1 MNTTI
6 ERTAGAGLA
15 AASGS
20 GFLREAIEKKL
31 KELRADCAVK
41 RLIKHN
47 AFGSRWA
54 RRGRSDEENRRDC
67 GPNDKYWDDKQ
78 AEAQRT
84 AVAEVLA
91 ADKALADFIA
101 EHRPIMGA
109 DWIGND
115 HGRLCWAHYLG
126 GYPIDQHYCQREEGH
141 DGNCADEWP
150 ETRWACESPHGSWPK
165 GVTCDR
171 EWRARIESQNDPS
184 SAAASKAVVE
194 RKGDDGKH

>member
-54 RRGRSDEENRRDC
+54 RSGRSDEENRRDC

-78 AEAQRT
+78 VEAQRT
-84 AVAEVLA
+84 AVAEALA
-91 ADKALADFIA
+91 ADKALADFIT

-126 GYPIDQHYCQREEGH
+126 GYEMAQ
-141 DGNCADEWP
+141 ALL
-150 ETRWACESPHGSWPK
+150 T
-165 GVTCDR
+165 
-171 EWRARIESQNDPS
+171 
-184 SAAASKAVVE
+184 
-194 RKGDDGKH
+194 